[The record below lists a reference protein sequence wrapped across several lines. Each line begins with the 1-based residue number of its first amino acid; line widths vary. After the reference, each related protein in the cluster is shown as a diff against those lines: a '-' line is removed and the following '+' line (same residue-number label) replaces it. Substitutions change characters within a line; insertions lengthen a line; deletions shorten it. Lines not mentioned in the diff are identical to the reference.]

1 MRKDAPARL
10 VAGVDAAGRKAGASI
25 AAALAGAEGDQNPSE
40 FPWDD
45 KELERSVC
53 TDTCARARDG
63 TCDDGRSGAG
73 QVQQGLSDMST
84 AALLRHCHLQRWA
97 V

>member
-10 VAGVDAAGRKAGASI
+10 AAGVDAAGRKAGASI
-25 AAALAGAEGDQNPSE
+25 AAALAGAEGDQNPSA

-53 TDTCARARDG
+53 TDTCVRARDG
-63 TCDDGRSGAG
+63 TCDDGRSGTG
-73 QVQQGLSDMST
+73 QVHSTISVLSP
-84 AALLRHCHLQRWA
+84 L
-97 V
+97 

>member
-10 VAGVDAAGRKAGASI
+10 AAGVDAVGRKASASV
-25 AAALAGAEGDQNPSE
+25 AAALAGVEGDQNPTR

-45 KELERSVC
+45 RELERSVC

-63 TCDDGRSGAG
+63 TCDDGRSGTG
-73 QVQQGLSDMST
+73 QVQQRGPQSSS
-84 AALLRHCHLQRWA
+84 A
-97 V
+97 